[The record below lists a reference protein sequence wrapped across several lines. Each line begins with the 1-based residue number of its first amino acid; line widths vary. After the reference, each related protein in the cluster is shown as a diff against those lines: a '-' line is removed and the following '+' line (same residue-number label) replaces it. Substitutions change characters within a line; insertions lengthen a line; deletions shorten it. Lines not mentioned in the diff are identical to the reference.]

1 MKFLV
6 MTKIGQNRNKPRV
19 WLESMYLQQCN
30 FEAGDKILVTGS
42 PNKLTIQ
49 KDETATKI
57 VSRRKVKDTIKPLI
71 EVTGQILESFDK
83 GIEKLRVVM
92 TNGKIIITPH
102 QLYAAVS
109 KSLKD
114 LYSAVLQK
122 KKVEVISLFSG
133 GGILD
138 RAVHDGLKLAGL
150 DSVVR
155 CSIELETKYMQSNLR
170 NNAHLFDSNSVLIES
185 PIQDLDFS
193 RMGVSGDILVAGIP
207 CTGASIAGKSKN
219 KIKHSEE
226 HDKAGSLFYYL
237 LQVIQKTNVP
247 LIILECVKQYLDTTS
262 MMIIRSVLSNLGY
275 TLQETVLKGD
285 DFGALEGRE
294 RMVVVASLDS
304 INSKLSFDDLRRYPA
319 CGPVSTI
326 LEDVPLDSPMYR
338 DFKYLADKEIKD
350 IASGKG
356 FRRCL
361 LNGDETKVPCIGA
374 GYAKCRSNEPF
385 VKHPSNEELSRLFTV
400 NEHARVKTI
409 PEDIVNGTPVTTSH
423 EILGQSIIFKKF
435 ISVAEMCG
443 LGLKSFFDGL
453 VSNNENNTNTG
464 QIELLSA

>member
-1 MKFLV
+1 MKFLI
-6 MTKIGQNRNKPRV
+6 MTKIGKNRNKPRV
-19 WLESMYLQQCN
+19 WLETAYLQQCN

-42 PNKLTIQ
+42 PNKLVIE
-49 KDETATKI
+49 KNDTATKI

-71 EVTGQILESFDK
+71 EVTGQVLETFDK

-92 TNGKIIITPH
+92 TSGKIIITPH
-102 QLYAAVS
+102 QLYATVS

-122 KKVEVISLFSG
+122 KKLDVISLFSG
-133 GGILD
+133 GGVLD
-138 RAVHDGLKLAGL
+138 RAVHEGLKLAGL

-155 CSIELETKYMQSNLR
+155 CSIEIETKYMQSNLR
-170 NNAHLFDSNSVLIES
+170 NNSHLFDSNSILIES

-193 RMGVSGDILVAGIP
+193 RMGVSGDILIAGIP
-207 CTGASIAGKSKN
+207 CTGASIGGKSKN
-219 KIKHSEE
+219 KINHAEE

-262 MMIIRSVLSNLGY
+262 MMVIRSVLSNLGY

-294 RMVVVASLDS
+294 RMVVIASLDS
-304 INSKLSFDDLRRYPA
+304 IDSTLSFDDLRHYPVSGA
-319 CGPVSTI
+319 VSTI
-326 LEDVPLDSPMYR
+326 LDDVPLDSSMYR
-338 DFKYLADKEIKD
+338 EFKYLADKEAKD

-385 VKHPSNEELSRLFTV
+385 VKHPSNEKLSRLFTV

-409 PEDIVNGTPVTTSH
+409 PEDIVHGTPTTVAH
-423 EILGQSIIFKKF
+423 EVLGQSVIFKQF
-435 ISVAEMCG
+435 LSVAQMCG
-443 LGLKSFFDGL
+443 LGLKSFFGTL
-453 VSNNENNTNTG
+453 SPNNENNVNTG